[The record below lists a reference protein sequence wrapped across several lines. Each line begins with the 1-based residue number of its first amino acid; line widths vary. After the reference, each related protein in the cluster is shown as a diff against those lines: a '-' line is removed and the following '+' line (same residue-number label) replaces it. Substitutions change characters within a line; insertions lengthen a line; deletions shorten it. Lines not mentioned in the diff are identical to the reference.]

1 MTHLE
6 VELQQLKQEVVDMM
20 QLVKQQLQKSEQAII
35 DMDTATAQE
44 IIHHET
50 RVNAYE
56 LSIDRNCENI
66 FALFN
71 PVAVDLRFVL
81 AALKINNQLER
92 IGDHA
97 EAIAKYVLELEKPFD
112 DTLIK
117 QIKFHKMYETSLS
130 MIDDFIEAYENEDTT
145 LAREVFQKD
154 SALNKINNSAGKVIA
169 EFAQKNPEKIQEI
182 LFLFSTIRKL
192 ERVGDLAKNVAE
204 ETIFFIEAKVLK
216 HEKKKKKLS

>member
-6 VELQQLKQEVVDMM
+6 AELKQLKEQVLDMM
-20 QLVKQQLQKSEQAII
+20 RLVRSQLTKSKDALVN
-35 DMDTATAQE
+35 MDTALAQE
-44 IIHHET
+44 IIHVET
-50 RVNAYE
+50 RVNAVE
-56 LSIDRNCENI
+56 LSIDRDCENI

-92 IGDHA
+92 VGDHA
-97 EAIAKYVLELEKPFD
+97 EGIAKYVLDINKPFD
-112 DTLIK
+112 AKLLKDI
-117 QIKFHKMYETSLS
+117 QFDKMYETALS
-130 MIDDFIEAYENEDTT
+130 MLDDCIEAYETEDTK

-154 SALNKINNSAGKVIA
+154 STLNKINNTAGEVIA
-169 EFAQKNPEKIQEI
+169 AYGGKDASKIQEV

-204 ETIFFIEAKVLK
+204 ETIFYIEAKVLK
-216 HEKKKKKLS
+216 HEKKKKKIN